1 MAITLNESGGL
12 GYYWY
17 KSRSEANYRTAA
29 VVGNCSPFGF
39 GRGASED
46 PAANCQLCFQTAT
59 FDPESQLQKSVICQG
74 PEWVEYVC
82 APPCTPDGVPCCICC
97 IGPNWVHEVR
107 SPDVESERMFH
118 MLWDTSEHGRWC
130 RTGGGYCPDGQRE
143 LIIRDTNIVTDADDE
158 EIHVVGT
165 NGNDI
170 SPAAICIRYAGG
182 TPNPESEP
190 IQHLREGDILAGAT
204 IEKIYHY
211 SKWNNVEQDSQQ
223 GSIQGDYVQD
233 LNYHY
238 VELSVPLIN
247 QTYLANL
254 ANDVNPNVQIVAGGG
269 VKDKCIVFGRFEF
282 IQKRIYY
289 SKLKVNPSLYTTTS
303 EREVR
308 DIYPVTQ
315 EVDTKKQKIKAGNR
329 LKKIY
334 SSQQALFASL
344 SPDIS
349 PYAGKMTE
357 ELDTEVSGFVNLRRN
372 DTPSRDKN
380 ERYLKIYQ
388 DEGTYLNNSEGN
400 EGLIEETIIRV
411 GAADNSKLTGLTL
424 TSPGAGYDNNIEV
437 GIDSPTGVYASGV
450 ILGSAPL
457 DSITV
462 DTEGVGYQLVPAAT
476 ITPNFDNWTANG
488 AGSLNATIVSGT
500 SVYQVI
506 KQGTFGASA
515 PTHTTGSAVNGTSK
529 LKYRG
534 NLPSFQLDLIGT
546 TRTEYIEITKQG
558 SGYTS
563 VPTVSFNTGTQTAV
577 ATLDG
582 DRITEITVTPGDD
595 ATSNPLITIG
605 DAWVGTEPYSIGDQ
619 VFLGNNL
626 YTAASNGT
634 SGATAPTHTTGTVSD
649 GGVNWTYAGEAA
661 KAVSKNYDGRITT
674 VTILDAGGS
683 SSEAVTFNVSLPT
696 SPYVVG
702 TQLQITPVSG
712 DFVLDEAVLTEEGYG
727 YTSTNTTI
735 TVPPV
740 AGTTALAT
748 VEGIFSES
756 DISTVS
762 VGDQFRKKDDRS
774 ISGIISEVRSGGTEF
789 VSRTLEGTLQ
799 IGDILFLSNK
809 KVFVEVTNVRQVKS
823 VKSLGKVD
831 QTLHESFTPEQITTY
846 NTSQDR
852 RLVDEYVLQD
862 ESIDDENQNFFGGS
876 GSSKIINDL
885 TRGNVSQA
893 FVDQKLGE
901 SKLQTQNDNVAAR
914 AFNENPDNS
923 VKIFDIANEKVDKYG
938 PIKRWRD
945 LPRSTSEVKIMPTKW
960 IPDERES
967 IQRTFT
973 ITVSFDEPAEGC
985 DFGPRSPFTQL
996 PDVVTEDPG
1005 SGGDPADPGYVAPS
1019 TSTFTPPLGCCQP
1032 CCPPQANINMTW
1044 SYTKYFVNNFSN
1056 AAARWSNIIK
1066 TYNDHPSN
1074 ANWSYL

>member
-17 KSRSEANYRTAA
+17 KSRRYKTTA

-39 GRGASED
+39 GRFAND
-46 PAANCQLCFQTAT
+46 NPAANCQLCFQTAELN
-59 FDPESQLQKSVICQG
+59 PESQIQNSIICQG
-74 PEWVEYVC
+74 PEWVKYVC
-82 APPCTPDGVPCCICC
+82 APPCTPNGGACCICC
-97 IGPNWVHEVR
+97 VGPNWVHEVR

-130 RTGGGYCPDGQRE
+130 RTGSAYCPDSK
-143 LIIRDTNIVTDADDE
+143 RDLVVKGTNIVTDADDE
-158 EIHVVGT
+158 EIHVVGSA
-165 NGNDI
+165 GNDI

-190 IQHLREGDILAGAT
+190 VQHLREGDILAGAT

-211 SKWNNVEQDSQQ
+211 SKWNNVEQDSQV
-223 GSIQGDYVQD
+223 GSVVGDYIND

-238 VELSVPLIN
+238 VELSVPLTN

-269 VKDKCIVFGRFEF
+269 IPNKCIVFGRFEF
-282 IQKRIYY
+282 TQKRIYY
-289 SKLKVNPSLYTTTS
+289 SKLKVNPSLYTTTDD
-303 EREVR
+303 REVR
-308 DIYPVTQ
+308 DIYPVKQ
-315 EVDTKKQKIKAGNR
+315 EVDTKKQKIKAGQR

-334 SSQQALFASL
+334 SSQQSLFASL
-344 SPDIS
+344 SPELA

-372 DTPSRDKN
+372 DTPDGKTN

-388 DEGTYLNNSEGN
+388 DGGTYTNNSEGN

-411 GAADNSKLTGLTL
+411 GAADNSRLTGLTL
-424 TSPGAGYDNNIEV
+424 TSPGAGYDNDVEV

-476 ITPNFDNWTANG
+476 ITPNYTNWTANG
-488 AGSLNATIVSGT
+488 AASLNAMVVSGVN
-500 SVYQVI
+500 VYQVI
-506 KQGTFGASA
+506 KQGTFGTTA
-515 PTHTTGSAVNGTSK
+515 PTHTADSAVNGTSK

-534 NLPSFQLDLIGT
+534 NLPTFQLDLIGT
-546 TRTEYIEITKQG
+546 TRTEYVELTKQG

-563 VPTVSFNTGTQTAV
+563 TPSITFNTGTQTAV
-577 ATLDG
+577 ATMDG
-582 DRITEITVTPGDD
+582 DRVIEITVTPGDD

-605 DAWVGTEPYSIGDQ
+605 EAWVGTEPYSIGDQ
-619 VFLGNNL
+619 VFFGDNL

-634 SGATAPTHTTGTVSD
+634 SGPTGPTHTTGTVSD

-674 VTILDAGGS
+674 VTILDAGGR
-683 SSEAVTFNVSLPT
+683 SSEGVTFNVSLPT

-712 DFVLDEAVLTEEGYG
+712 DFTLDEAVLTEEGYG
-727 YTSTNTTI
+727 YTSSNTTI

-748 VEGIFSES
+748 VEGIFEES

-762 VGDQFRKKDDRS
+762 VGDQFRKRDDRS
-774 ISGIISEVRSGGTEF
+774 VAGIISEVRSGGTEF
-789 VSRTLEGTLQ
+789 VSRSLEGTLQ
-799 IGDILFLSNK
+799 VGDILFLSNK
-809 KVFVEVTNVRQVKS
+809 KVFVEVTGVRQVRS
-823 VKSLGKVD
+823 VKTLGKID
-831 QTLHESFTPEQITTY
+831 QTLHESFTPQQVNTY
-846 NTSQDR
+846 DESQDR
-852 RLVDEYVLQD
+852 RLVDEFKLQNETQD
-862 ESIDDENQNFFGGS
+862 RENTSFFGSS
-876 GSSKIINDL
+876 GSSAIINDL
-885 TRGNVSQA
+885 TRGNVSQSYI
-893 FVDQKLGE
+893 DQKLGE
-901 SKLQTQNDNVAAR
+901 SELQTQIDNVAAR

-923 VKIFDIANEKVDKYG
+923 VRIFDVATRKVDKYG

-945 LPRSTSEVKIMPTKW
+945 LPRSTSEVKIMPIKW

-973 ITVSFDEPAEGC
+973 ITVTFNQPAGSC
-985 DFGPRSPFTQL
+985 DFGEAPSFTQL
-996 PDVVTEDPG
+996 PDVPTEIDDPENPGQTIPG
-1005 SGGDPADPGYVAPS
+1005 SP
-1019 TSTFTPPLGCCQP
+1019 FTPPLGCCQP
-1032 CCPPQANINMTW
+1032 CCPEQPNVPMVW
-1044 SYTKYFVNNFSN
+1044 SYNKYFVNNFSN
-1056 AAARWSNIIK
+1056 AAARWSNIIR